1 MVGERK
7 YLGSGF
13 DTKMSDNE
21 DPFPVLGDAEIPA
34 VKHLPF
40 DAIPQLNK
48 RGDDGLESSS
58 VVMRKKPFD
67 VFQYKVERASR
78 IKNPSDVKKERA
90 SRVCKSFAKTCNTK
104 RLARE
109 APDEEVEVGKSFSV
123 DFCDVSPVLMFG
135 EMSLID
141 LDGVFIDFGVADTM
155 NCPLCP
161 LVGRQNASSF
171 FHSGPLPPLL
181 YLRLGR
187 SGLRVCALS
196 TQSSFEPK
204 LESSD
209 AAEGGEVLEGSLGI
223 HIQFTK
229 NG

>member
-1 MVGERK
+1 MRSTSYFCIVGERK

-21 DPFPVLGDAEIPA
+21 DPLSVLGDAEILA

-67 VFQYKVERASR
+67 VFQYKVERASC
-78 IKNPSDVKKERA
+78 IKNPSDVKKERT
-90 SRVCKSFAKTCNTK
+90 SRVCKSFTKTCDTK

-109 APDEEVEVGKSFSV
+109 AADEEVEVGKSFSV
-123 DFCDVSPVLMFG
+123 DFGDVSIVGVFG
-135 EMSLID
+135 EMSLVD
-141 LDGVFIDFGVADTM
+141 LDGVFVDLREADTM
-155 NCPLCP
+155 NCPLRP

-171 FHSGPLPPLL
+171 FHNGPLPPLL
-181 YLRLGR
+181 YLRLGL
-187 SGLRVCALS
+187 SGLRVCAFS
-196 TQSSFEPK
+196 TQ
-204 LESSD
+204 
-209 AAEGGEVLEGSLGI
+209 
-223 HIQFTK
+223 
-229 NG
+229 